1 MSDYF
6 ESTKK
11 GFIQQLALS
20 AISKLNLVT
29 RQEFDTQTQVLIKTR
44 LRVEQ
49 LEQKLMELQG
59 QEQL

>member
-1 MSDYF
+1 MSNYF

-49 LEQKLMELQG
+49 LEQKLMELQRE
-59 QEQL
+59 EQ

>member
-49 LEQKLMELQG
+49 LEQKLMELQR
-59 QEQL
+59 QEQ

>member
-1 MSDYF
+1 MSEHF

-11 GFIQQLALS
+11 GFMHQLIVS
-20 AISKLNLVT
+20 TISKLNLVT

-49 LEQKLMELQG
+49 LEQILMELQR
-59 QEQL
+59 QE

>member
-1 MSDYF
+1 MSDHF

-49 LEQKLMELQG
+49 LEQKLIELQRE
-59 QEQL
+59 EQ